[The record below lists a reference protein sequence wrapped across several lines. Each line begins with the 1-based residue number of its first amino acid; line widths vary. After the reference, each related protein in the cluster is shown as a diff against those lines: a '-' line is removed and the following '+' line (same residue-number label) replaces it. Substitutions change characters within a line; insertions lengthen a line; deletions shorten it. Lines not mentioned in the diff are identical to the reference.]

1 MSDSSGI
8 FSAGSG
14 HVLKSIDAFEN
25 DPTAAPEGGGVTDA
39 VAGMA
44 TLMCHAARANG
55 QAASFTREI
64 RRQSTGVDRSLAA
77 TLGSVGRDTA
87 AGTAD
92 RLRGELVDAVG
103 QAMRAINAEIA
114 RIGAR
119 IDTKAAEASRIV
131 AAIDGIGATIRM
143 LSLNATI
150 EAARAGEHGR
160 GFAVVAAEVR
170 ALADQTRESARNA
183 AGIIDFSDV
192 RADLSALRVS
202 TDHALDGLAGSVR
215 STADRIETLLGGV
228 GVELSAIS
236 ASNASIGE
244 ALGAMQSSIDR
255 TEAKAVRALALADAT
270 LQAAVSGLPAPDMA
284 RHGLARRPKGFDL
297 LDDIRARGTLRI
309 AVEPDFKG
317 LSFRKAAGGALLGLD
332 IAYATAFARSLG
344 VMPVFVECPWDQC
357 TELLDAGRTAAEAPA
372 DIVWSALPP
381 SPGFGAIAYSQA
393 YTHLHY
399 VLARRTGDTRIRS
412 LSDLEGRTLGIIN
425 DPSAYATLEAAGLR
439 WAENL
444 QAKGRRVAT
453 LGSLVPITDQG
464 RIHDALAE
472 GRGGCLRRGRADHAL
487 GLHRRRQPVA
497 RPHRDR
503 ARQHRTRTLVLHR
516 RRRRP
521 SERLPPAH
529 GGGCFHRRLRRH
541 ARASG
546 DREAMAGGTRGRNGQ
561 LPRRAGASARRCGS
575 GRRLRG
581 GDGQGA
587 EPFPLDRERRPAKRR
602 LRRACAAAAKR
613 QAPEGP

>member
-25 DPTAAPEGGGVTDA
+25 DPTAAPGDGGVTDA

-44 TLMCHAARANG
+44 TLMRHAARANG

-87 AGTAD
+87 AGTAE

-103 QAMRAINAEIA
+103 QAMREINAEIA

-119 IDTKAAEASRIV
+119 IDTKATEASRIV

-150 EAARAGEHGR
+150 EAARAGEQGR

-215 STADRIETLLGGV
+215 ATADRIETLLGGV

-270 LQAAVSGLPAPDMA
+270 LQAAASGLPAPDMA

-344 VMPVFVECPWDQC
+344 VTPVFVECPWDQC
-357 TELLDAGRTAAEAPA
+357 TELLDAGRTASEAPA

-412 LSDLEGRTLGIIN
+412 LSDLDGRTLGVIN

-472 GRGGCLRRGRADHAL
+472 GVVDAFAVDAPIMHWACTGADSPWRGRIEIVPGNIAPAPWYYTAAVADHPSACRLLMAADAFIAAFAGTPERAAIERQWQGGAIAGTGGYRDEPGGLRGAAELAADYAEAMGRMPNLAPSRGGVALRN
-487 GLHRRRQPVA
+487 VA
-497 RPHRDR
+497 
-503 ARQHRTRTLVLHR
+503 
-516 RRRRP
+516 
-521 SERLPPAH
+521 
-529 GGGCFHRRLRRH
+529 
-541 ARASG
+541 
-546 DREAMAGGTRGRNGQ
+546 
-561 LPRRAGASARRCGS
+561 
-575 GRRLRG
+575 
-581 GDGQGA
+581 
-587 EPFPLDRERRPAKRR
+587 
-602 LRRACAAAAKR
+602 
-613 QAPEGP
+613 

>member
-1 MSDSSGI
+1 LPTSLDDLSSDVTSPADKAGV
-8 FSAGSG
+8 SAA
-14 HVLKSIDAFEN
+14 L
-25 DPTAAPEGGGVTDA
+25 
-39 VAGMA
+39 AGMA
-44 TLMCHAARANG
+44 TLMRHAARANG
-55 QAASFTREI
+55 QAGSFTREI

-87 AGTAD
+87 AGTAE

-103 QAMRAINAEIA
+103 QAMREINTEIA
-114 RIGAR
+114 RIGGR

-192 RADLSALRVS
+192 RADLAALRVS
-202 TDHALDGLAGSVR
+202 TDQALDGLAGAVR
-215 STADRIETLLGGV
+215 ATADRIETLLGGV
-228 GVELSAIS
+228 GVEVSAIS
-236 ASNASIGE
+236 ARNASIGE

-270 LQAAVSGLPAPDMA
+270 LQAAASGRPAPDTA
-284 RHGLARRPKGFDL
+284 RHGLARRPEGFDL

-344 VMPVFVECPWDQC
+344 VAPVFVECPWDQC

-399 VLARRTGDTRIRS
+399 VLARRAGDTRIRS

-444 QAKGRRVAT
+444 QARGRRVAT

-472 GRGGCLRRGRADHAL
+472 GVVDAFAVDAPIMHWACTGADSPWRGRIEIVPGNIAPAPWYYTAAVADHPSACRL
-487 GLHRRRQPVA
+487 LMAADAFIAGFKATPERAAIERQW
-497 RPHRDR
+497 
-503 ARQHRTRTLVLHR
+503 Q
-516 RRRRP
+516 
-521 SERLPPAH
+521 
-529 GGGCFHRRLRRH
+529 GGAIAG
-541 ARASG
+541 
-546 DREAMAGGTRGRNGQ
+546 AGGYRDEPGG
-561 LPRRAGASARRCGS
+561 
-575 GRRLRG
+575 LRG
-581 GDGQGA
+581 AA
-587 EPFPLDRERRPAKRR
+587 ELAADYEAATGRRPALASAHSGAA
-602 LRRACAAAAKR
+602 LRSVA
-613 QAPEGP
+613 

>member
-25 DPTAAPEGGGVTDA
+25 DLTAAPEGGGVTDA

-44 TLMCHAARANG
+44 TLMRHAARANG

-64 RRQSTGVDRSLAA
+64 RRQATGVDRSLAA

-103 QAMRAINAEIA
+103 QAMREINAEIA

-202 TDHALDGLAGSVR
+202 TDHALDGLAGAVR

-255 TEAKAVRALALADAT
+255 TEAKTSRALALADAT
-270 LQAAVSGLPAPDMA
+270 LHAAASGLPAPDMA
-284 RHGLARRPKGFDL
+284 RHGLARRPKNFDL

-317 LSFRKAAGGALLGLD
+317 LSFRKSAGGALLGLD
-332 IAYATAFARSLG
+332 IAYAKAFARSLG
-344 VMPVFVECPWDQC
+344 VAPVFVECPWDQC

-412 LSDLEGRTLGIIN
+412 LSDLDGRTLGIIN

-472 GRGGCLRRGRADHAL
+472 GVVDAFAVDAPIMHWACTGADSPWRGRIEIVPGNIAPAPWYYTAAVADHPSACRL
-487 GLHRRRQPVA
+487 LMAADAFIAAFAGTPERLAIERQWQGAPVA
-497 RPHRDR
+497 GTGSYRDE
-503 ARQHRTRTLVLHR
+503 
-516 RRRRP
+516 P
-521 SERLPPAH
+521 
-529 GGGCFHRRLRRH
+529 G
-541 ARASG
+541 
-546 DREAMAGGTRGRNGQ
+546 
-561 LPRRAGASARRCGS
+561 
-575 GRRLRG
+575 RLRG
-581 GDGQGA
+581 AADLAADYEAATGKAPSLSPSTGSGA
-587 EPFPLDRERRPAKRR
+587 
-602 LRRACAAAAKR
+602 LRNVA
-613 QAPEGP
+613 